1 MTEGDQGADKKVTDD
16 RVTDDRVADDRVTSK
31 VKRAGRRIE
40 RYRTALLVSAQV
52 VLIGMVF
59 SQINYLSCRRH
70 TTWDLTRNQR
80 FTLSDTTGNYLR
92 NMGSEVRIVMA
103 FLGTADLFTDVK
115 GLISEYGRVGG
126 DSVTAEF
133 LDLSRSKARLTELSD
148 KHQIEFNRNQIVIL
162 GDNGR
167 VKTIPAEELVT
178 RDSRSGQVIEFRG
191 EEILTAALLEVT
203 EQQQRKIYMI
213 TGDRRAEDLAGI
225 ANQLQPLINA
235 QNARLEGLV
244 LEGRQ
249 DIPADADALVFP
261 GSSSDLTDRELNL
274 VRDYWENKKGGLV
287 VMLNP
292 GDKTPN
298 LNSLLR
304 ENGIG
309 PRPDRV
315 MSVLKIPGVAARRVY
330 DVPVTMMP
338 GQGPTRDL
346 PALST
351 RLSGHSQSL
360 EVLYEDELLL
370 SENVKA
376 TPLMIVSGEG
386 FWGETDFLSDDVTYN
401 PDIDY
406 GRPDLI
412 FTAAS
417 VEKGMPG
424 DSELLEGSS
433 RMVVVGNP
441 DLISP
446 DGNTSKVNADFAMA
460 SINWVMNREELMGIS
475 PRRPTAFTLNVSAG
489 SLGFL
494 HSLVIMLIPGLA
506 LLAGIFIW
514 MRRRA

>member
-1 MTEGDQGADKKVTDD
+1 MAKQKKNSGKMTEAKTDVVDEGKVA
-16 RVTDDRVADDRVTSK
+16 RK
-31 VKRAGRRIE
+31 VKSAGRRIE
-40 RYRTALLVSAQV
+40 RYRTALLVSAQIL
-52 VLIGMVF
+52 LIGIVF
-59 SQINYLSCRRH
+59 LQLNYLSCRRH
-70 TTWDLTRNQR
+70 ATWDLTQNHR
-80 FTLSDTTGNYLR
+80 FTVSDTTENYLK

-103 FLGTADLFTDVK
+103 FLGTAELFTDVK

-148 KHQIEFNRNQIVIL
+148 KYQLEFNRNQIVIL

-167 VKTIPAEELVT
+167 IKTIAAEELVT
-178 RDSRSGQVIEFRG
+178 RDSRSGRVLEFRG

-203 EQQQRKIYMI
+203 ELQQRKIYMI
-213 TGDRRAEDLAGI
+213 TGDRRAEDIAGI
-225 ANQLQPLINA
+225 ASQMQPLINA

-244 LEGRQ
+244 LEGLQ

-261 GSSSDLTDRELNL
+261 GSSSDITDRELGL
-274 VRDYWENKKGGLV
+274 VRDYWNSKRGGLV
-287 VMLNP
+287 VFLNP

-315 MSVLKIPGVAARRVY
+315 MSVVTIPGLAAQRVY
-330 DVPVTMMP
+330 EVPITLMP
-338 GQGPTRDL
+338 GSGPTRDL

-351 RLSGHSQSL
+351 RLSGYSQSL
-360 EVLYEDELLL
+360 EVLYDDELLL

-386 FWGETDFLSDDVTYN
+386 FWGETDFLSDDVSYN

-460 SINWVMNREELMGIS
+460 SINWVMNREELMGIT
-475 PRRPTAFTLNVSAG
+475 PRRPTAFTLNVSPG

-494 HSLVIMLIPGLA
+494 QSLIILLIPGLA
-506 LLAGIFIW
+506 LLTGLFVW
-514 MRRRA
+514 MKRRA

>member
-1 MTEGDQGADKKVTDD
+1 MAKDKKSSGKMTKAKTEAVGKEK
-16 RVTDDRVADDRVTSK
+16 AAGK
-31 VKRAGRRIE
+31 VKTAGRRIE
-40 RYRTALLVSAQV
+40 RYRTALLVAVQV
-52 VLIGMVF
+52 IFIGIVF
-59 SQINYLSCRRH
+59 LQLNYLSCRRH
-70 TTWDLTRNQR
+70 TTWDLTQNSR

-103 FLGTADLFTDVK
+103 FLGTSELFTDVK

-133 LDLSRSKARLTELSD
+133 LDLSRSKSRLTELSD
-148 KHQIEFNRNQIVIL
+148 KYQLEFNRNQIVIL

-167 VKTIPAEELVT
+167 IKTIPAEELVT
-178 RDSRSGQVIEFRG
+178 RDSRSGRVLEFRG

-213 TGDRRAEDLAGI
+213 TGDRRAEDIAGI
-225 ANQLQPLINA
+225 ASQMQPLINA
-235 QNARLEGLV
+235 QNARLDGLV
-244 LEGRQ
+244 LEGLQ
-249 DIPADADALVFP
+249 DIPADADVLVFP
-261 GSSSDLTDRELNL
+261 GNTSDLTDRELEL
-274 VRDYWENKKGGLV
+274 VRNYWESKKGGLV
-287 VMLNP
+287 VLLNP
-292 GDKTPN
+292 GEKTPN

-315 MSVLKIPGVAARRVY
+315 MSVVTIPGLAAQRIY
-330 DVPVTMMP
+330 DVPITMMP
-338 GQGPTRDL
+338 GDGPTRDL

-360 EVLYEDELLL
+360 EVLYDDELLL

-386 FWGETDFLSDDVTYN
+386 FWGETDFLSEDVSYN

-441 DLISP
+441 DLIAP

-475 PRRPTAFTLNVSAG
+475 PRRPTAFTLNVSPG

-494 HSLVIMLIPGLA
+494 HSLVILLIPGMA
-506 LLAGIFIW
+506 LLAGLFVW
-514 MRRRA
+514 MKRRA

>member
-1 MTEGDQGADKKVTDD
+1 MTKAETDA
-16 RVTDDRVADDRVTSK
+16 VVEEKAVSK
-31 VKRAGRRIE
+31 VKTAGRRIE
-40 RYRTALLVSAQV
+40 RYRTALLVSVQI
-52 VLIGMVF
+52 LFIGIVF
-59 SQINYLSCRRH
+59 FQLNYLSCRRH
-70 TTWDLTRNQR
+70 TTWDLTQNNR

-103 FLGTADLFTDVK
+103 FLGTAELFTDVK

-126 DSVTAEF
+126 DSVTVEF
-133 LDLSRSKARLTELSD
+133 LDLSRSKARLIELGD
-148 KHQIEFNRNQIVIL
+148 KYQLEFNRNQIVIL

-167 VKTIPAEELVT
+167 IKTIPAEELVT
-178 RDSRSGQVIEFRG
+178 RDSRSGRVIEFRG

-213 TGDRRAEDLAGI
+213 TGDRRAEDIAGI
-225 ANQLQPLINA
+225 ASQMQPLINA
-235 QNARLEGLV
+235 QNARLDGLV
-244 LEGRQ
+244 LEGLQ
-249 DIPADADALVFP
+249 DIPADADVLFFP
-261 GSSSDLTDRELNL
+261 GNTSDLTDRELEL
-274 VRDYWENKKGGLV
+274 VKNYWENQKGGLV
-287 VMLNP
+287 VLLNP

-315 MSVLKIPGVAARRVY
+315 MSVVTIPGLAAQRIY
-330 DVPVTMMP
+330 DVPITMMP
-338 GQGPTRDL
+338 GDGPTRDL

-360 EVLYEDELLL
+360 EVLYDDELLL

-386 FWGETDFLSDDVTYN
+386 FWGETDFLSEDVSYN

-441 DLISP
+441 DLIAP

-475 PRRPTAFTLNVSAG
+475 PRRPTAFTLNVSPG

-494 HSLVIMLIPGLA
+494 HSLVILLIPGMA
-506 LLAGIFIW
+506 LLAGLFVW
-514 MRRRA
+514 MKRRA